1 MRIVH
6 VLLLPIVLLALL
18 ACGCTKKDTTPQVGA
33 AIEQALSGKPVA
45 SSTAGAWKDVRE
57 FYKQRQN
64 KPAWVTDRFTDER
77 AADALIVLRS
87 ATDHGLNPA
96 DYAEPDIVR
105 LHGEIAALPKD
116 APNRLEKLAAFET
129 QVTAALLA
137 LGRDV
142 ALGRTRPNQVV
153 GQWKARRETPD
164 LIGTLSSAVDGD
176 VKTWLDHVR
185 PPHPEYA
192 ALQKAYVDLR
202 GQKEKGGWP
211 AVPAGLKPGK
221 SDAGVVALRQR
232 LAASGQLKAEAA
244 ANNSQLYDADVQA
257 AVKAFQDLHSIKATG
272 VVDDATRAAM
282 NVSLDERLDQV
293 ALNLDRWRWMPDDL
307 GERHFLVN
315 IPYYHL
321 IAREHGKPV
330 MDIRVVVGKQGN
342 ETPIFS
348 DEMETVVFSPYWNIP
363 DSIKQGETAPAVMRD
378 PGYLDRNNMEILRG
392 SRRVDPASVDWSNP
406 GELRQLAIRQRPGA
420 NNALGHVKFL
430 FPNDFDVYL
439 HDTPADSLF
448 QRQGRAFSHGCIRV
462 EEPEVLATYVLKG
475 YSEWDGARI
484 KNAMYSGDEQH
495 VKLKEKIPVHITY
508 FTAWVDDNGGLHFQP
523 DIYGYDARQKS
534 GAKAPAWGKSA
545 E

>member
-1 MRIVH
+1 VI
-6 VLLLPIVLLALL
+6 
-18 ACGCTKKDTTPQVGA
+18 A
-33 AIEQALSGKPVA
+33 AIEQTVSGKAVS
-45 SSTAGAWKDVRE
+45 SSTAEAWNEVRE

-64 KPAWVTDRFTDER
+64 MPAWVTNQFTDER

-87 ATDHGLNPA
+87 ASDHGFTPA
-96 DYAEPDIVR
+96 DYDEPEIVK

-116 APNRLEKLAAFET
+116 APNRLEKLAVFET
-129 QVTAALLA
+129 RVTAALLA
-137 LGRDV
+137 LGHDV
-142 ALGRTRPNQVV
+142 ALGRTRPNDVV
-153 GQWKARRETPD
+153 GQWKARRDTPD
-164 LIGTLSSAVDGD
+164 LAGTLASAVDGD
-176 VKTWLDHVR
+176 VKTWLDQVR
-185 PPHPEYA
+185 PPHPEYV
-192 ALQKAYVDLR
+192 ALQKAYIDLR
-202 GQKEKGGWP
+202 GQKDKGGWP

-221 SDAGVVALRQR
+221 SHAGVVALRQR
-232 LAASGQLKAEAA
+232 LAASGQLKGEAG
-244 ANNSQLYDADVQA
+244 ANSSQLYDDDVEA

-272 VVDDATRAAM
+272 VVDEATRAAM
-282 NVSLDERLDQV
+282 NVSIDDRLNQV
-293 ALNLDRWRWMPDDL
+293 VLNLDRWRWMPDDL
-307 GERHFLVN
+307 GERHFIVN

-348 DEMETVVFSPYWNIP
+348 DEMEVVVFSPYWNIP
-363 DSIKQGETAPAVMRD
+363 DSIKQGETAPAMMRD

-392 SRRVDPASVDWSNP
+392 SRRVDPASVNWSDP

-430 FPNDFDVYL
+430 FPNDYDVYL

-462 EEPEVLATYVLKG
+462 EEPEVLANYVLEG
-475 YSEWDGARI
+475 YSEWDAARI
-484 KNAMYSGDEQH
+484 KNAMYSGDERH

-508 FTAWVDDNGGLHFQP
+508 FTAWVDENGGLHFQP
-523 DIYGYDARQKS
+523 DIYGYDARQKTGS
-534 GAKAPAWGKSA
+534 KAPAWGKTA